1 MLKRTLSNLFGRG
14 PLQHKMGGYT
24 PPASIYFSACKLR
37 SKGKGDRR
45 EPIPPDFQVPPVGE
59 IDTFLHHKSGC
70 KKASTYGKTHF
81 AFGCGG
87 QCSGRDIKVLT
98 LL

>member
-1 MLKRTLSNLFGRG
+1 MLKRTLSNSFGRG

-24 PPASIYFSACKLR
+24 PPASIYFSACELR

-45 EPIPPDFQVPPVGE
+45 EPIPPVFKHRLLARLILFYTTGLAVKKHLP
-59 IDTFLHHKSGC
+59 TAKSILPSVAAVKGVD
-70 KKASTYGKTHF
+70 
-81 AFGCGG
+81 
-87 QCSGRDIKVLT
+87 RIKIHT